1 MVQFK
6 ELLSASLQAGAG
18 KGLESAQ
25 SHNEKRIKSFYQ
37 SMNQLKSAWC
47 HTVIK
52 YHLHHLS
59 VTLLNNSVE
68 LSLNFGQTCTI
79 TEGHTVR
86 TTLIT

>member
-6 ELLSASLQAGAG
+6 ELLSGSLQAGA
-18 KGLESAQ
+18 KV
-25 SHNEKRIKSFYQ
+25 IYQ
-37 SMNQLKSAWC
+37 SMNQLKSACC

-68 LSLNFGQTCTI
+68 LFLNLDKP
-79 TEGHTVR
+79 VP
-86 TTLIT
+86 

>member
-6 ELLSASLQAGAG
+6 ELLSGSFGWADSLQACRLVQG
-18 KGLESAQ
+18 KDWNLLRVLM
-25 SHNEKRIKSFYQ
+25 KKIKVIYQ

-68 LSLNFGQTCTI
+68 LFSNLDKP
-79 TEGHTVR
+79 VP
-86 TTLIT
+86 